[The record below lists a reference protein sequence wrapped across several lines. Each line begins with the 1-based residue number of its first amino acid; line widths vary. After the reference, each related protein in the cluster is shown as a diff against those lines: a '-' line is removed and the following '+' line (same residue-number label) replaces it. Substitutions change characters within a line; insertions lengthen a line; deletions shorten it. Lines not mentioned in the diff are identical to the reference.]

1 MKHTRVFFLILMLLL
16 GASAFMKAKLVF
28 EYKRQFL
35 YLAQIQNEIDK
46 LENENTKL
54 NLELSLLKSS
64 PYVLQ
69 SAASLGMK
77 RIEQVNE

>member
-1 MKHTRVFFLILMLLL
+1 MKHTRISFLILMLLL
-16 GASAFMKAKLVF
+16 GVSAFMKAKLVF

-46 LENENTKL
+46 LENESTKL

-69 SAASLGMK
+69 SATSLGMK
-77 RIEQVNE
+77 RIEQINE

>member
-1 MKHTRVFFLILMLLL
+1 MNNTRAFFLVLMFLL
-16 GASAFMKAKLVF
+16 GASAFTKAKLVF

-35 YLAQIQNEIDK
+35 YLAQIQNKIDE
-46 LENENTKL
+46 LQNENTKL
-54 NLELSLLKSS
+54 NLELSLLKSY

-77 RIEQVNE
+77 RIEQINE

>member
-1 MKHTRVFFLILMLLL
+1 MVFL
-16 GASAFMKAKLVF
+16 GGAAFIKSKLVF

-35 YLAQIQNEIDK
+35 YLAQIQNEIDR

-77 RIEQVNE
+77 RIEQVDE

>member
-1 MKHTRVFFLILMLLL
+1 MKHTRVFLLILMLLL

-46 LENENTKL
+46 LENESTKL

>member
-1 MKHTRVFFLILMLLL
+1 MKHTRISFLILMLLL
-16 GASAFMKAKLVF
+16 GVSAFMKAKLVF

-46 LENENTKL
+46 LENESTKL

>member
-1 MKHTRVFFLILMLLL
+1 MKHTRVFFLILMVFL

-69 SAASLGMK
+69 SATSLGMK
-77 RIEQVNE
+77 RIE

>member
-1 MKHTRVFFLILMLLL
+1 MKHTRVSFFVLMVFL
-16 GASAFMKAKLVF
+16 GGVAFIKAKHLF
-28 EYKRQFL
+28 EYPRQFQSL
-35 YLAQIQNEIDK
+35 VQIQNEIDR

-77 RIEQVNE
+77 RIEQVDE

>member
-1 MKHTRVFFLILMLLL
+1 MKHTRISFLILMLLL
-16 GASAFMKAKLVF
+16 GLSAFMKAKLVF

-46 LENENTKL
+46 LENESTKL

>member
-46 LENENTKL
+46 LENESTKL

>member
-1 MKHTRVFFLILMLLL
+1 MVFL
-16 GASAFMKAKLVF
+16 GGVAFIKAKLVF

-35 YLAQIQNEIDK
+35 YLAQIQNEIDR

-77 RIEQVNE
+77 RIEQVDE

>member
-1 MKHTRVFFLILMLLL
+1 MVFL
-16 GASAFMKAKLVF
+16 GGVAFIKAKLVF

-46 LENENTKL
+46 LENESTKL

>member
-1 MKHTRVFFLILMLLL
+1 MKHTRVSFFVLMVFL
-16 GASAFMKAKLVF
+16 GGVAFTKSKLVF

-35 YLAQIQNEIDK
+35 YLAQIQNEIDR

-77 RIEQVNE
+77 RIEQVDE

>member
-1 MKHTRVFFLILMLLL
+1 MKHTRVSFFVLMVFL
-16 GASAFMKAKLVF
+16 GGVAFIKAKLVF

-35 YLAQIQNEIDK
+35 HLAQIQNEIDR

-54 NLELSLLKSS
+54 KLELSLLKSS

-77 RIEQVNE
+77 RIEQVDE

>member
-1 MKHTRVFFLILMLLL
+1 MKHTRVSFFVLMVFL
-16 GASAFMKAKLVF
+16 GGVAFIKAKLVF

-35 YLAQIQNEIDK
+35 YLAQIQNEIDR

-64 PYVLQ
+64 PYVSQ

-77 RIEQVNE
+77 RIEQLNE

>member
-1 MKHTRVFFLILMLLL
+1 MKHTRISFLIFMLLL
-16 GASAFMKAKLVF
+16 GVSAFMKAKLVF

-46 LENENTKL
+46 LENESTKL

>member
-1 MKHTRVFFLILMLLL
+1 MVFL
-16 GASAFMKAKLVF
+16 GGVAFIKAKLVF

-35 YLAQIQNEIDK
+35 YLAQIQNEIDR

>member
-1 MKHTRVFFLILMLLL
+1 MKHTRISFLILMLLL
-16 GASAFMKAKLVF
+16 GLSAFMKAKLVF

-46 LENENTKL
+46 LENESTKL

-69 SAASLGMK
+69 SAASIGMR